1 MVEQSEIKMTGSI
14 KMRDSNIELLRIVC
28 MIMILNLHTFLI
40 PEYISLKS
48 LSLANI
54 LTVFSESLSVCAV
67 NTFVLISG
75 YYSIKWKWRSFFSLI
90 YQVYFFVF
98 LIYIVLLATGYI
110 HFNWKDLFLRSNCVL
125 FSYWFIS
132 SYVVLYVFS
141 PILNIY
147 TSNVERK
154 ELGVFLIA
162 FFILE
167 FYFCTSKGTFN
178 NGYSPLH
185 FIGLYILGR
194 FLKAYPL
201 CFFNNIRKP
210 VIVYVLL
217 SCCIAIF
224 FTGYKILKAD
234 PCTNF
239 NFIGGYANPFVVI
252 QSIALF
258 YIFQNFTFQN
268 KFVNWCGVS
277 VLSIYLC
284 HMHPDIK
291 QLYYSHAASLY
302 SLSVF
307 YRFIHLT
314 ILFTT
319 IFITSILLDKIRMVS
334 FDIFYQ
340 LGLRIKDD
348 VIKSKRS

>member
-1 MVEQSEIKMTGSI
+1 MTGSI

-217 SCCIAIF
+217 LCCIAIF
-224 FTGYKILKAD
+224 FYWL
-234 PCTNF
+234 
-239 NFIGGYANPFVVI
+239 
-252 QSIALF
+252 
-258 YIFQNFTFQN
+258 
-268 KFVNWCGVS
+268 
-277 VLSIYLC
+277 
-284 HMHPDIK
+284 
-291 QLYYSHAASLY
+291 
-302 SLSVF
+302 
-307 YRFIHLT
+307 
-314 ILFTT
+314 
-319 IFITSILLDKIRMVS
+319 
-334 FDIFYQ
+334 
-340 LGLRIKDD
+340 
-348 VIKSKRS
+348 